1 MNRRTVLQLLAATTA
16 ANPLGAFAHSTSS
29 PLSPDD
35 EAFLD
40 DMQRRACLYFV
51 EQASPTTG
59 QVLDRA
65 RAGNTTGK
73 LDPRHMASVSAT
85 GFGLTALCIA
95 DSRRFLPR
103 QQILDQ
109 VRRTL
114 RWHADIF
121 PNDHGFYSHFTD
133 CDTGKPYP
141 GSEISS
147 IDSAIFFC
155 GALTARA
162 YFPDDPEIVRLATK
176 IYNRVDWPYML
187 QGEQTFSMGIRDG
200 QFIPHARWDHY
211 CELMMI
217 PLLALGSPTHPV
229 DPAVWTAFARPKITY
244 DGLTYISGNDPL
256 FTHQYSHAWFDF
268 RSKHDQFADYFANSI
283 LATRA
288 HEAFCLS
295 LGKPYS
301 PDYWGISASDSAHGY
316 TAWGGPNAEGKG
328 FGGIDGSVVPNATA
342 GSLPF
347 LPEPCL
353 RVQRALKQN
362 YGARAWGRYGFC
374 DAFHPQADWYDAD
387 VLGIDLGISVIMAE
401 NLRSSLV
408 WNTFGKNPEVAVAF
422 RKAGFRPNRP
432 DA

>member
-1 MNRRTVLQLLAATTA
+1 MDRRAFLQALAATTIRK
-16 ANPLGAFAHSTSS
+16 PLTALAQTSVS
-29 PLSPDD
+29 RLTTDD

-51 EQASPTTG
+51 EQASAATG

-65 RAGNTTGK
+65 RADIRNGK

-95 DSRRFLPR
+95 DSRRYFPR

-114 RWHADIF
+114 RWHADVF

-133 CDTGKPYP
+133 CDTGKPYR

-162 YFPDDPEIVRLATK
+162 HFADDAEIVELATK

-187 QGEQTFSMGIRDG
+187 NGEQTFDMGLRNG
-200 QFIPHARWDHY
+200 EFLKARWNHY

-229 DPAVWTAFARPKITY
+229 
-244 DGLTYISGNDPL
+244 
-256 FTHQYSHAWFDF
+256 
-268 RSKHDQFADYFANSI
+268 
-283 LATRA
+283 
-288 HEAFCLS
+288 
-295 LGKPYS
+295 
-301 PDYWGISASDSAHGY
+301 
-316 TAWGGPNAEGKG
+316 
-328 FGGIDGSVVPNATA
+328 
-342 GSLPF
+342 
-347 LPEPCL
+347 
-353 RVQRALKQN
+353 
-362 YGARAWGRYGFC
+362 
-374 DAFHPQADWYDAD
+374 
-387 VLGIDLGISVIMAE
+387 
-401 NLRSSLV
+401 
-408 WNTFGKNPEVAVAF
+408 
-422 RKAGFRPNRP
+422 
-432 DA
+432 

>member
-1 MNRRTVLQLLAATTA
+1 MNRRTVLQLLAAITA
-16 ANPLGAFAHSTSS
+16 ANPLSAFTQPSPST
-29 PLSPDD
+29 LSPDD

-133 CDTGKPYP
+133 CETGKPYP

-147 IDSAIFFC
+147 IDSTIFFC

-162 YFPDDPEIVRLATK
+162 YFRDDPEIVKLATT

-187 QGEQTFSMGIRDG
+187 QGQKTFSMGIRNG
-200 QFIPHARWDHY
+200 EFIPGARWNHY

-229 DPAVWTAFARPKITY
+229 APDVWDAWTRPRMQY
-244 DGLTYISGNDPL
+244 DGYNYISADDPL
-256 FTHQYSHAWFDF
+256 FVHQYSHAWFDF
-268 RSKHDQFADYFANSI
+268 RNKHDQYANYFENSVT
-283 LATRA
+283 ATKA
-288 HEAFCLS
+288 HRAFCLS

-301 PDYWGISASDSAHGY
+301 DDYWGISASDSAHGY
-316 TAWGGPNAEGKG
+316 TAWGGPPAH
-328 FGGIDGSVVPNATA
+328 GGIDGSVVPCATA

-347 LPEPCL
+347 LPAECL
-353 RVQRALKQN
+353 QVQRALKAS
-362 YGARAWGRYGFC
+362 YGAKAYGRYGFC
-374 DAFHPQADWYDAD
+374 DALHPAANWYDAD
-387 VLGIDLGISVIMAE
+387 VLGIDLGISVLMAE
-401 NLRSSLV
+401 NLRTGFV
-408 WNTFGKNPEVAVAF
+408 WETFQKNPEVAVAF
-422 RKAGFRPNRP
+422 GRAGFHPG
-432 DA
+432 

>member
-1 MNRRTVLQLLAATTA
+1 MNRRALLQMLAATTL
-16 ANPLGAFAHSTSS
+16 ANPLAALAQPSGFT
-29 PLSPDD
+29 PTVDD

-40 DMQRRACLYFV
+40 EMERRACLYFV

-65 RAGNTTGK
+65 RADNTTGK
-73 LDPRHMASVSAT
+73 LDSRHMASVSAT

-95 DSRRFLPR
+95 DSRRYFPHK
-103 QQILDQ
+103 QIVDQ

-114 RWHADIF
+114 RWHADVF

-133 CDTGKPYP
+133 CDTGVPAP

-147 IDSAIFFC
+147 IDSSIFYC

-162 YFPDDPEIVRLATK
+162 YFHDEPEIVQLATK
-176 IYNRVDWPYML
+176 IYNRVDWPWML
-187 QGEQTFSMGIRDG
+187 NGEQTFDMGLRNN
-200 QFIPHARWDHY
+200 QFLNARWNHY

-217 PLLALGSPTHPV
+217 PLLAMASPTHPV
-229 DPAVWTAFARPKITY
+229 SPDVWTAFSRPKITY

-268 RSKHDQFADYFANSI
+268 RHKHDQYANYFQNSVT
-283 LATRA
+283 ATKA

-301 PDYWGISASDSAHGY
+301 LDYWGISASDYVHGY

-328 FGGIDGSVVPNATA
+328 FGKIDGSVVPNATA

-347 LPEPCL
+347 LPEACL
-353 RVQRALKQN
+353 RVQRALKKD
-362 YGARAWGRYGFC
+362 YGAKAWGRYGFC
-374 DAFHPQADWYDAD
+374 DALHPQTGYYDAD
-387 VLGIDLGISVIMAE
+387 VLGIDLGISVLMAE
-401 NLRSSLV
+401 NLRTSFV
-408 WNTFGKNPEVAVAF
+408 WDTFGKNPEVAIAF
-422 RKAGFRPNRP
+422 RKAGFTA
-432 DA
+432 DARSS